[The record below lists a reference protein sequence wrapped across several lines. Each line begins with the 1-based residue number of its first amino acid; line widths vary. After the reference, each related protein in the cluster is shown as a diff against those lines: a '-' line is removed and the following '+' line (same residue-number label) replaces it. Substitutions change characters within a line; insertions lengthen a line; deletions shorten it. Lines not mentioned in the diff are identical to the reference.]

1 MNPIV
6 YVFRN
11 LMFQLTR
18 YKIPLQ
24 TKDERFAMKSVARH
38 LFSDTRL
45 IGDLRRNGFHLMVIG
60 TDLNLLAKRIANTLR
75 YEAEYGWKRELVLWL
90 MVYDLKLCRYQTDF
104 TMSLTSEINLP
115 IALACWNLGSLYA
128 RRRHSMPITPIVG
141 RMATWPTSLAA
152 STRSRITSGS

>member
-18 YKIPLQ
+18 YKTPLQ
-24 TKDERFAMKSVARH
+24 TKDERFAMKSVARD
-38 LFSDTRL
+38 LFSDTCL

-75 YEAEYGWKRELVLWL
+75 Y
-90 MVYDLKLCRYQTDF
+90 
-104 TMSLTSEINLP
+104 
-115 IALACWNLGSLYA
+115 
-128 RRRHSMPITPIVG
+128 
-141 RMATWPTSLAA
+141 
-152 STRSRITSGS
+152 